1 MNIDVKNMND
11 YVVVSVEGRLD
22 TTQSDNFEKN
32 MLDLVTAGKNKII
45 IDCSKLE
52 YISSSGLRVFLIMQ
66 KKMMTSSGQ
75 LRICCL
81 QPAIREIFEISGF
94 TMIFSIF
101 TNIHDALKA

>member
-32 MLDLVTAGKNKII
+32 MSELVTTGKNRII
-45 IDCSKLE
+45 LDCSKLE

-81 QPAIREIFEISGF
+81 QPSIREIFEISGF

-101 TNIHDALKA
+101 TDIQEALKA